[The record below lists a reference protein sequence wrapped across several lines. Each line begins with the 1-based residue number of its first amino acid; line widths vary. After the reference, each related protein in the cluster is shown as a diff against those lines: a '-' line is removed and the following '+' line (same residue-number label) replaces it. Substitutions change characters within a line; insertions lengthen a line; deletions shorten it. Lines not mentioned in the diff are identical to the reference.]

1 MSGERKPT
9 MTIDQI
15 EAVALELP
23 EDDREELIA
32 RLTASRARNADVRQ
46 AWLNE
51 AERRMELVRAGRMGL
66 MDADEALADPDYDD

>member
-51 AERRMELVRAGRMGL
+51 AERRMELVRAGKMRL
-66 MDADEALADPDYDD
+66 MDADEALADPDYDE